1 MTGRPSHPAELLSA
15 SALQWLVPF
24 QGRHHSGATTQNFLW
39 RHGNV
44 YIMDNHRAALWCW
57 LQEVGAEESIGILHI
72 DEHFDTLYSR
82 IDEWLEHLPELRGL
96 TIDQYLA
103 LEYFPERLAVPLV
116 RWDNYLSIYLER
128 YADQVT
134 RSVFATHGEGDNP
147 RVNEAIHIDPRTLP
161 SNLLYHLRDAPERW
175 IINVDLDY
183 FFCND
188 ESGRRRLMFSPDYI
202 ASVFQAI
209 RAHQDAGK
217 VACLTLCLTPD
228 EEYTGGWASAEAL
241 CNTACEI
248 IGVPFSLP
256 P

>member
-1 MTGRPSHPAELLSA
+1 MSST
-15 SALQWLVPF
+15 QWLVPF
-24 QGRHHSGATTQNFLW
+24 LGRHHSGATTQNFLW
-39 RHGNV
+39 RYGNV

-57 LQEVGAEESIGILHI
+57 LQEVGAEESIGLLHI

-103 LEYFPERLAVPLV
+103 LEYFPERSAVPLV

-128 YADQVT
+128 YAHQVV

-147 RVNEAIHIDPRTLP
+147 RVNEAMHIDSRTLP
-161 SNLLYHLRDAPERW
+161 GNLLYYLRDAPERW

-188 ESGRRRLMFSPDYI
+188 ESGNRRLMFSPDYI

-241 CNTACEI
+241 CQIACQI
-248 IGVPFSLP
+248 LGVPFSLP
-256 P
+256 TDNR